1 MHSFSVRL
9 RNSLFHALISLVR
22 FLQRRMI
29 ERFFASLEMFY
40 GHRGVRLEQAEA
52 AHLFYAGR
60 AEFIA
65 EPIRPIS
72 NRIKHFG
79 CGKCQSETRKMGQ
92 RKGGGIGTK
101 KSEQSE
107 KAQKLGWPNP
117 TTKASAWRGEA
128 AFGCKNGTNSDGQMA
143 KLNRHL
149 VSVSPNIRQQFPQID
164 WEEIA
169 RSPFVLVSFGSIAK
183 VEFMPEELFRSFLR
197 AFSSFPSIIF
207 LWQTNSEPNAIL
219 ADKKCQ
225 NLPKNVRLVR
235 WAPIKILLAHPNL
248 HYAILHGGVNT
259 VNEALIYGGRPIM
272 GLPLQGDQS
281 SNLQRLVD
289 LGMAVQLDIGQVWD
303 GQLSAKMA
311 FIEQNYVTFSRRA
324 QQISAMVRTYRN
336 GIGAVQ
342 QNFWLRWAANKPFLK
357 RVAHKFFHL
366 RYRSSVEHFALAE
379 LGTAL
384 AFLFAIFMFLSS

>member
-22 FLQRRMI
+22 FLQRQMI
-29 ERFFASLEMFY
+29 ARFFASLEIFY

-79 CGKCQSETRKMGQ
+79 CAKCQSETRKMGQ
-92 RKGGGIGTK
+92 SKGRGIGTK

-107 KAQKLGWPNP
+107 KGQKLSWPNP
-117 TTKASAWRGEA
+117 TTKAAAWRGEA
-128 AFGCKNGTNSDGQMA
+128 AFGCKNATNSDGQRA
-143 KLNRHL
+143 KLDRNL
-149 VSVSPNIRQQFPQID
+149 VSVSPNIRQQFPRID
-164 WEEIA
+164 WEEIE

-183 VEFMPEELFRSFLR
+183 
-197 AFSSFPSIIF
+197 
-207 LWQTNSEPNAIL
+207 
-219 ADKKCQ
+219 
-225 NLPKNVRLVR
+225 
-235 WAPIKILLAHPNL
+235 
-248 HYAILHGGVNT
+248 
-259 VNEALIYGGRPIM
+259 
-272 GLPLQGDQS
+272 GDQP

-289 LGMAVQLDIGQVWD
+289 LGMAVQLDIGQVWA
-303 GQLSAKMA
+303 GQLNAKMA
-311 FIEQNYVTFSRRA
+311 LIEHNYVAFSRRA

-342 QNFWLRWAANKPFLK
+342 Q
-357 RVAHKFFHL
+357 
-366 RYRSSVEHFALAE
+366 
-379 LGTAL
+379 
-384 AFLFAIFMFLSS
+384 

>member
-29 ERFFASLEMFY
+29 ARFFASLEMFY

-60 AEFIA
+60 GEFIA

-79 CGKCQSETRKMGQ
+79 CAKCQSETRKMGQ
-92 RKGGGIGTK
+92 SKSRGIDTK

-107 KAQKLGWPNP
+107 KGQKLDWPNT
-117 TTKASAWRGEA
+117 TTKATAWREEA
-128 AFGCKNGTNSDGQMA
+128 AFECENGTNSDGQRV
-143 KLNRHL
+143 KLERHL
-149 VSVSPNIRQQFPQID
+149 VSVSPNIRQQFTRID
-164 WEEIA
+164 WEEIE

-197 AFSSFPSIIF
+197 AFSNFSSVIF

-225 NLPKNVRLVR
+225 KLPKNVRLVR

-259 VNEALIYGGRPIM
+259 VNEALIYGGRPIV
-272 GLPLQGDQS
+272 GLPLQGDQP

-311 FIEQNYVTFSRRA
+311 FIEQNYASFSRRA

-357 RVAHKFFHL
+357 RSAHKFFHL
-366 RYRSSVEHFALAE
+366 CYRPSFEHFALAE

-384 AFLFAIFMFLSS
+384 AFLFSIFMFLSS